1 MARTIHIYIRC
12 MYGNFGREIIKY
24 TVMYGAY
31 ARFWPTLSMGKYV
44 QLVIQYELI
53 KCLCV

>member
-1 MARTIHIYIRC
+1 LARTIHIYIRC

-31 ARFWPTLSMGKYV
+31 VRFWPTLSMGKYV